1 MRNKTSIFS
10 TYALVSTLGVAGFW
24 WFGAKGGEIVSA
36 LTAFLAIYSFVS
48 TTIVFYVLA
57 SQKQSIDNAFE
68 SIFSEQQERSR
79 EIENVYRHI
88 ENENEKV
95 ARRIEAESN
104 SFYRD
109 LERLER
115 DADCYKTDGCCK
127 TIA

>member
-24 WFGAKGGEIVSA
+24 WFGAKGGESVSA

-57 SQKQSIDNAFE
+57 SQKQSIDNLFE
-68 SIFSEQQERSR
+68 SIINEQQERSR
-79 EIENVYRHI
+79 EIEAAYRYI
-88 ENENEKV
+88 DGENEKV
-95 ARRIEAESN
+95 ARRIEAESS

-127 TIA
+127 TTA